1 MITRELIKS
10 EIDQVR
16 DEYLEPLFRIIKVFE
31 KSADESADEIEVHP
45 ETTIQPE

>member
-31 KSADESADEIEVHP
+31 KTAEVHP
-45 ETTIQPE
+45 ETNIQPEKNR